1 VRISG
6 VYSGI
11 LAYEVVWFRKDA
23 ENGGEFSGVYR
34 MALRPPG
41 GHVFGKLEGH
51 ELDIWFQ
58 TTVSEQL
65 YAGQAF

>member
-1 VRISG
+1 MVQERR
-6 VYSGI
+6 
-11 LAYEVVWFRKDA
+11 RKLD
-23 ENGGEFSGVYR
+23 GGEFSRVYI

-41 GHVFGKLEGH
+41 GHVFKKLEGH

-58 TTVSEQL
+58 TRLSEQL